1 MAQENETIARIKSSY
16 MKQYEVHKE
25 RQRKRKKRLYR
36 RLSVFGFV
44 VIILFGSLSIYHFNQ
59 RSIYAEQQEQYEQ
72 LSEQL
77 ADLKRQENN
86 LEEEIN
92 LLNDEEYILDIA
104 RTNYFLSKKDEL
116 IFQIEDDNHA
126 Y

>member
-1 MAQENETIARIKSSY
+1 MAKENETIARIKSNY
-16 MKQYEVHKE
+16 MKQYEVNQE
-25 RQRKRKKRLYR
+25 RQRRRRKRLYR
-36 RLSVFGFV
+36 RLSLFGFV

-59 RSIYAEQQEQYEQ
+59 RSVYSEQKQQYEQ

-77 ADLKRQENN
+77 VDLKKQESN

-92 LLNDEEYILDIA
+92 LLNDEAYILDIA